1 MSEPR
6 RTVLSDMFYCRLS
19 EVDNIIFAL
28 NVSQAGKKKV
38 YIMRAVDEEDEDNFP
53 MKYLQQRQGRLQSIC
68 LSSIFLFIDNL

>member
-1 MSEPR
+1 M
-6 RTVLSDMFYCRLS
+6 
-19 EVDNIIFAL
+19 L

-68 LSSIFLFIDNL
+68 LSSIFLFIDDLWFDIFLCLCQQ